1 MVDCFGYQLL
11 ILWLEQSSRQFS
23 PPPTLSCETVMSH
36 PSETVMSTP
45 PLPCETLTTICEF
58 LLGPTSGA
66 IDEHLSRGDLFN
78 CSLVSR
84 GWRAAALP
92 LLWETLA
99 VYCGESED
107 VDIDSGSSESNDDI
121 WPMLADSLVVECAS
135 AARDSISR
143 VSHIRNFTLNI
154 FYNPE
159 DNMTHISTST
169 ICFLKLLHPFQ
180 LRRIDLT
187 LSTHHTNDTPP
198 FDGVLKTIFPALS
211 QDLEYLSIKD
221 CGKTRWDNSF
231 RGDEMIYSYSD
242 FLLQNLP
249 KSLQS
254 LHCQRSIFASAIN
267 SEKIFALPKLRS
279 FYVSNLYMTAD
290 PLDEGLRTW
299 HPNFDNFHISQSPR
313 FLQNS
318 VVRALADFYPN
329 LRSLK
334 LTFLRELW
342 DREPPC
348 TVISDQSLCFLI
360 DSCPHLRH
368 LELRKVSDLSNRF
381 LIHCAQHASNLRWLW
396 IEQRGVQLT
405 GEGVVDMSGW
415 KQFLEFIDI
424 RCGNRGGAKMD
435 KAFVKAMGT
444 NFKNLRFCQL
454 GKISRGIRN

>member
-1 MVDCFGYQLL
+1 MVDCFGYLLL

-23 PPPTLSCETVMSH
+23 PPPTLSCETVMSN
-36 PSETVMSTP
+36 PSGTVMSTP

-58 LLGPTSGA
+58 LFGPTSGA

-135 AARDSISR
+135 AARD
-143 VSHIRNFTLNI
+143 T
-154 FYNPE
+154 
-159 DNMTHISTST
+159 
-169 ICFLKLLHPFQ
+169 
-180 LRRIDLT
+180 
-187 LSTHHTNDTPP
+187 
-198 FDGVLKTIFPALS
+198 
-211 QDLEYLSIKD
+211 
-221 CGKTRWDNSF
+221 
-231 RGDEMIYSYSD
+231 
-242 FLLQNLP
+242 
-249 KSLQS
+249 
-254 LHCQRSIFASAIN
+254 
-267 SEKIFALPKLRS
+267 
-279 FYVSNLYMTAD
+279 D

-415 KQFLEFIDI
+415 KQCLEFIDI